1 MLCDSSQV
9 EQEIVAKLQI
19 LLEYTIEDLL
29 QTTATYV
36 RDGVRARVRYKRE
49 ADSSNTARLLIAVWL
64 PCLPL
69 LINMSV

>member
-29 QTTATYV
+29 QKTAIYV
-36 RDGVRARVRYKRE
+36 RDGARARVGYR
-49 ADSSNTARLLIAVWL
+49 ARGRQL
-64 PCLPL
+64 
-69 LINMSV
+69 